1 VIGWS
6 RGSSSQSSG
15 KQISV
20 FHISDIIGVGKS
32 GSKKRDIMSLRVHN
46 EVLQS
51 LLALYNVTQAEIT
64 RYRDR
69 EWRNIN
75 LFVVSMVG
83 ILGFVLVR
91 LDIAKNS
98 RSLPAVFSMTLT
110 IANVYCS
117 SFTHWQLTKQR
128 NVKKRIEC
136 LLGFDDIRIE
146 GKLLHPSKIANIIG
160 YPATIQPPDTKNPQ
174 QECSWNCNRVGQDS
188 PEN

>member
-1 VIGWS
+1 MIGWS

-32 GSKKRDIMSLRVHN
+32 RSKKKDIMSLRVQN

-98 RSLPAVFSMTLT
+98 RSLPAVSSMTLT

-128 NVKKRIEC
+128 NVKKRIEY

-146 GKLLHPSKIANIIG
+146 GSFSIPLRLLTSLAIRRPFNPPTPRTLNKNSHGIRIG
-160 YPATIQPPDTKNPQ
+160 
-174 QECSWNCNRVGQDS
+174 
-188 PEN
+188 